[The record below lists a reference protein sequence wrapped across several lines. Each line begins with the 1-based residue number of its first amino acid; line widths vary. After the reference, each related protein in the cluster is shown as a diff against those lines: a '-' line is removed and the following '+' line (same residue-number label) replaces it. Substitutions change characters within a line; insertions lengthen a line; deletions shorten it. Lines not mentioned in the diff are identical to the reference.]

1 MQYWID
7 ETIMLAFALWIDG
20 GWVAGTLNKE
30 VVMVY
35 YGDLELWVGK
45 AH

>member
-7 ETIMLAFALWIDG
+7 ETIMVVFSLWIDG
-20 GWVAGTLNKE
+20 GWVSGTLNKE
-30 VVMVY
+30 VVMVHCD
-35 YGDLELWVGK
+35 DLELWVGE